1 MMNRRVLGARGRE
14 QMRID
19 GTPMIPEPFH
29 RLRKATVK
37 TPIILLYAAVIV
49 TVLTI
54 LYWLLGG

>member
-1 MMNRRVLGARGRE
+1 
-14 QMRID
+14 
-19 GTPMIPEPFH
+19 MIPEPFH